1 MTHRSAPRVPAQRT
15 SAGGCVMPLGLA
27 LVAGPGVR
35 VPVTAC
41 LRYSSADPY
50 AVHLDFHLGQGMPVR
65 WTFARELLAT
75 GLHGWAGTGDVSVFP
90 GTDQDRQ
97 STCLSLDGDTG
108 TVLLLA
114 PTTAVRTFLGY
125 ADRLVPPGTEQR
137 YVDLEGLLARLLDGP
152 EPGLGWREGLGEPD

>member
-15 SAGGCVMPLGLA
+15 SAGGCVMPLALS
-27 LVAGPGVR
+27 LVAGPGLR
-35 VPVTAC
+35 VPVAAC
-41 LRYSSADPY
+41 LRYSAADPY

-90 GTDQDRQ
+90 GTDQDVR

-114 PTTAVRTFLGY
+114 PTPAVTTFL
-125 ADRLVPPGTEQR
+125 AHTDRLVPPGTELR
-137 YVDLEGLLARLLDGP
+137 HVDLDTLLTRLLDGP
-152 EPGLGWREGLGEPD
+152 APGLGWRDGLAEPD